1 MARKRQAG
9 RKTLLRAFYRQIL
22 RHGFAF
28 GVAAGP
34 GPGTY
39 ADGLAIADG
48 PLGKAAVELAAN
60 EFAER
65 NLEETREMATG
76 GLVMQPTYTLL
87 GEAGPELVLPL
98 SGMDLPTQSPKKKR
112 KVSKYQKQFGKELK
126 ILKRKHPRTPV
137 TKLMAKAHSAARKAL
152 GMPRRSTRKGQV
164 RKTARRAYER

>member
-22 RHGFAF
+22 RHGFAL

-39 ADGLAIADG
+39 ADGLALADG

-65 NLEETREMATG
+65 NLEDTPQMAMG
-76 GLVMQPTYTLL
+76 GLVTQPTYALI
-87 GEAGPELVLPL
+87 GEAGPEMVIPL
-98 SGMDLPTQSPKKKR
+98 SQMDLPLPSPKKKR
-112 KVSKYQKQFGKELK
+112 KVSKYQKEFGRQMKLLK
-126 ILKRKHPRTPV
+126 AKHPRTPV
-137 TKLMAKAHSAARKAL
+137 RSLMAKGHTATRKAL
-152 GMPRRSTRKGQV
+152 NMPRKR
-164 RKTARRAYER
+164 RRA

>member
-22 RHGFAF
+22 RHGFAL

-39 ADGLAIADG
+39 ADGLALADG

-65 NLEETREMATG
+65 NVEDTPQMAMG
-76 GLVMQPTYTLL
+76 GLVTQPTYALI
-87 GEAGPELVLPL
+87 GEAGPEMIIPL
-98 SGMDLPTQSPKKKR
+98 SQMDLPLPSPKKKR
-112 KVSKYQKQFGKELK
+112 KVSKYQKEFGRQMKKLK
-126 ILKRKHPRTPV
+126 AKHPRTPV
-137 TKLMAKAHSAARKAL
+137 RSLMARGHTATRKAL
-152 GMPRRSTRKGQV
+152 NMPRKR
-164 RKTARRAYER
+164 RRA